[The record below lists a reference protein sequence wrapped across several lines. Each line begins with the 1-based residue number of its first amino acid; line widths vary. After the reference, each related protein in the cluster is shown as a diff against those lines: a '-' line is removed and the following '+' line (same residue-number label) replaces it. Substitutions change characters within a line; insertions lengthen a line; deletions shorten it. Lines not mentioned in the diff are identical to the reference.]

1 MNLGEL
7 TVKFINIGQTTVKSL
22 AIGVNKIWES
32 IKYILFKDPVV
43 EQICATNWGDGEHIT
58 PEQAAAVTDIG
69 TTFQGNTEITSFD
82 ELEKFGTTSLEAKSF
97 YQCSSLKSIDLT
109 KIKQIGENVFNGC
122 SSLDID
128 LNMPS
133 LTKMNGLGGYF
144 KGSGIRKI
152 VNLGSITTI
161 EGYFTNGGCFEN
173 CVNLEEVI
181 LPPTCVNLGKKNQT
195 LYNSIFK
202 GCTSLRSI
210 NLEHVEWIAD
220 ECFRECKELQL
231 ELVNDK
237 ITSIG
242 QYTFNGT
249 KLQSINCPNVTTIG
263 MSAFNSSALS
273 GDISFPNLESI
284 RGLSEFNNTS
294 IESVSD
300 LGKVTQIKGAAG
312 YGMFMGCKLLKRVTF
327 PSTLT
332 LLGEWIV
339 RDCPIIEAVV
349 MKSTVPPTISTGT
362 FTVPKACQFY
372 VPDESVEAYKAA
384 TNWAAYAD
392 RIKPMSEYVEPTNE

>member
-1 MNLGEL
+1 MKIGNLLVNAAYLGNRVL
-7 TVKFINIGQTTVKSL
+7 TAIAVGTTKVWE
-22 AIGVNKIWES
+22 GVS
-32 IKYILFKDPVV
+32 KYIKFADPVV
-43 EQICATNWGDGEHIT
+43 EQLCMQWSSDGVGLT
-58 PEQAAAVTDIG
+58 PEDAAKVTDIG
-69 TTFQGNTEITSFD
+69 TTFKGNTEITSFE
-82 ELEKFGTTSLEAKSF
+82 ELEKFGTTSLGAKSF
-97 YQCSSLKSIDLT
+97 YQCSNLKSIDLT
-109 KIKQIGENVFNGC
+109 KIKEIGENVFNGC

-181 LPPTCVNLGKKNQT
+181 LPLTCVNLGKKNQA

-210 NLEHVEWIAD
+210 NLEHVEWIA
-220 ECFRECKELQL
+220 ERCFSGCKELQL
-231 ELVNDK
+231 ELVNNK

-242 QYTFNGT
+242 QYTFQGT

-263 MSAFNSSALS
+263 MYAFASSALS

-284 RGLSEFNNTS
+284 RGLCEFDSTS

-300 LGKVTQIKGAAG
+300 LGKVVQINGAAG
-312 YGMFMGCKLLKRVTF
+312 YGMFVGCKLLKRVTF

-339 RDCPIIEAVV
+339 RNCTILEAVV

-362 FTVPKACQFY
+362 FAVPKACQFY
-372 VPDESVEAYKAA
+372 VPDESVNAYKEA
-384 TNWAAYAD
+384 TNWSAYAD
-392 RIKPMSEYVEPTNE
+392 RIKPLSEYQPTNE

>member
-1 MNLGEL
+1 MSEFRRRLIMQSGG
-7 TVKFINIGQTTVKSL
+7 TG
-22 AIGVNKIWES
+22 G
-32 IKYILFKDPVV
+32 KYIKFKDLVV
-43 EQICATNWGDGEHIT
+43 EQICVSKWSSDGIGLT
-58 PEQAAAVTDIG
+58 PEDAAKVTDIG

-82 ELEKFGTTSLEAKSF
+82 ELEKFEVTSLGTKSF

-109 KIKQIGENVFNGC
+109 KIKEIGENVFNGC

-144 KGSGIRKI
+144 KDSGIRKI

-181 LPPTCVNLGKKNQT
+181 LPLTCVNLGRKNQQ
-195 LYNSIFK
+195 LYMAIFK
-202 GCTSLRSI
+202 GCTSLCSI
-210 NLEHVEWIAD
+210 NLEHVEWIAE
-220 ECFRECKELQL
+220 ECFRNCKELQI

-242 QYTFNGT
+242 QYAFTNT

-263 MSAFNSSALS
+263 RYAFANSMLA
-273 GDISFPNLESI
+273 GDVSFPNLTSI
-284 RGLSEFNNTS
+284 RGLSEFLNTK
-294 IESVSD
+294 IETVSD
-300 LGKVTQIKGAAG
+300 LGRVETISGAVG
-312 YGMFMGCKLLKRVTF
+312 YGMFLGCKLLKRITF

-332 LLGEWIV
+332 LLGDWIV
-339 RDCPIIEAVV
+339 RDCPILEAVV

-362 FTVPKACQFY
+362 FNVPKACQFY
-372 VPDESVEAYKAA
+372 VPDESVDAYKTA
-384 TNWAAYAD
+384 TNWSAYAD
-392 RIKPMSEYVEPTNE
+392 RIKPISEFVEPNE